1 MAVLSDVYLHAGHMH
16 ETDLH
21 REKGILTQS
30 VNACLLQAL
39 RCPRQLEGMDRAS
52 PMVALDTLCQ
62 LLHSPLLTHP
72 AQHGLQ
78 LILMEGLQ
86 RLNGEHII
94 EALPA
99 CTAHSSAQHA
109 DYCTWSKMPGVIGAL
124 QSSRLAEQR
133 HGWQIHDTAMIAE
146 RLAAGSMGRRSIS
159 AAPESLHLGC
169 DTLVQ
174 GRIDNCINVVAH
186 IVAIHNELRAALH
199 QLILWIPYRTAGCLV
214 RMGLAT
220 GWSIPPY
227 TLPTHLRILLGW
239 TAAVGR

>member
-99 CTAHSSAQHA
+99 
-109 DYCTWSKMPGVIGAL
+109 
-124 QSSRLAEQR
+124 
-133 HGWQIHDTAMIAE
+133 
-146 RLAAGSMGRRSIS
+146 
-159 AAPESLHLGC
+159 SLHRWFASIGLLGEGS
-169 DTLVQ
+169 DAGPKKIPSWLLPHFAASVNALSNYTAES
-174 GRIDNCINVVAH
+174 IDPDKCPNVTAIWCEDGVCKRPSDPRPDPFPYGHAQFLLDNRTDFGPNLWDVYLDKEKIATRHISNCNHFSMMKGKPVSYPR
-186 IVAIHNELRAALH
+186 LK
-199 QLILWIPYRTAGCLV
+199 Y
-214 RMGLAT
+214 
-220 GWSIPPY
+220 SITNKTN
-227 TLPTHLRILLGW
+227 TLPGQDAR
-239 TAAVGR
+239 